1 MSDKLKEYIKT
12 LVREMMIDEEGS
24 TSAAVGG
31 YLTPKAFAKK
41 GQKSNGAI
49 DAAEKEGMKK
59 APEGMP
65 SDSKVQD
72 YKAIWGKKKKYKIYK
87 ESDYDKAS
95 PSSNPSD
102 YLKSSPS
109 SNPSLYLQKSP
120 YTSENMNKEEM
131 KKGRRFIPPT
141 LPFNEKLLEPFELS
155 KTKEPI
161 RLFKLVSKGE
171 EYILLASPFVKN
183 ALESI
188 ERGRGSI
195 DKDRQAAYAYSA
207 NLANYL
213 KDNLN
218 QSARVVIKKY
228 LQNAK
233 PGPGGYFP
241 INLTVTKGK
250 NGELLIKNPVFD
262 TSSDIASPKYES
274 IGSSKIGLNKQHQ
287 DKISDLSPEQK
298 KALYNDLTDAVSDV
312 NDMDFSGPTAKADYA
327 KAMKN
332 AKTKVYQ
339 KHNIIYESLSNI
351 IAQELLNEVT
361 YSKFKKDVSYR
372 TKTEILHKGIKEVKR
387 KLAEIDRIVE
397 YTSRMKQELSE
408 GEEGIKYWKAT
419 EKNVA
424 QIAEIVNTL
433 NEKIKNLYQ

>member
-1 MSDKLKEYIKT
+1 MDINEYIKQM
-12 LVREMMIDEEGS
+12 VREMMDEES
-24 TSAAVGG
+24 TSGDAGA

-41 GQKSNGAI
+41 GQGKNAATK
-49 DAAEKEGMKK
+49 AAEKQGFKV

-65 SDSKVQD
+65 KNSKAFNYKELWKGKKSAMNENMTADDAVQQLRPLLAHTIEHDKLSGDFSEWLSKV
-72 YKAIWGKKKKYKIYK
+72 KAGDDEILDRMWDLAGNSVDKYAINVLSKLK

-95 PSSNPSD
+95 VSSQPSGYNAA
-102 YLKSSPS
+102 SPS
-109 SNPSLYLQKSP
+109 SAPSLYLQKSE
-120 YTSENMNKEEM
+120 YTSENMNELEM
-131 KKGRRFIPPT
+131 KKGKRFIPPT
-141 LPFNEKLLEPFELS
+141 FPFNEKLLEPFELS
-155 KTKEPI
+155 KTKEPV

-188 ERGRGSI
+188 ERGRGSLE
-195 DKDRQAAYAYSA
+195 KDRQASFNYTA

-218 QSARVVIKKY
+218 QMARVAIKKY

-274 IGSSKIGLNKQHQ
+274 IQ
-287 DKISDLSPEQK
+287 
-298 KALYNDLTDAVSDV
+298 
-312 NDMDFSGPTAKADYA
+312 
-327 KAMKN
+327 
-332 AKTKVYQ
+332 
-339 KHNIIYESLSNI
+339 NIID
-351 IAQELLNEVT
+351 QELINEAT
-361 YSKFKKDVSYR
+361 YSKFKKDISYR
-372 TKTEILHKGIKEVKR
+372 SKTEMLHKGIKEVKR

-419 EKNVA
+419 VNNVT
-424 QIAEIVNTL
+424 QISEMINNL

>member
-1 MSDKLKEYIKT
+1 MDINEYIKQM
-12 LVREMMIDEEGS
+12 VREMLDEES
-24 TSAAVGG
+24 TSGDAGA
-31 YLTPKAFAKK
+31 YLIPKAFAKK
-41 GQKSNGAI
+41 GQGKNVATKT
-49 DAAEKEGMKK
+49 AEKQGMKV

-65 SDSKVQD
+65 SDSKVKD

-87 ESDYDKAS
+87 EGDYDKAS
-95 PSSNPSD
+95 PSSNPSG
-102 YLKSSPS
+102 YNAASPS
-109 SNPSLYLQKSP
+109 SAPSLYLQKSE
-120 YTSENMNKEEM
+120 YTSENMNELEM
-131 KKGRRFIPPT
+131 KKGKRFIPPT
-141 LPFNEKLLEPFELS
+141 FPFNEKLLEPFELS
-155 KTKEPI
+155 KTKEPV

-188 ERGRGSI
+188 ERGRGSLE
-195 DKDRQAAYAYSA
+195 KDRQASFNYTA

-218 QSARVVIKKY
+218 QMARVAIKKY

-274 IGSSKIGLNKQHQ
+274 IQ
-287 DKISDLSPEQK
+287 D
-298 KALYNDLTDAVSDV
+298 
-312 NDMDFSGPTAKADYA
+312 
-327 KAMKN
+327 
-332 AKTKVYQ
+332 
-339 KHNIIYESLSNI
+339 IIK
-351 IAQELLNEVT
+351 QELMNEAT
-361 YSKFKKDVSYR
+361 YSKFKKDISYR
-372 TKTEILHKGIKEVKR
+372 SKTEMLHKGIKEVKR

-419 EKNVA
+419 VNNVT
-424 QIAEIVNTL
+424 QISEMVNTL

>member
-12 LVREMMIDEEGS
+12 LVREMMVDEDMS
-24 TSAAVGG
+24 TSGDVAG

-49 DAAEKEGMKK
+49 DAAEKEGFKK

-65 SDSKVQD
+65 SDSKVKD
-72 YKAIWGKKKKYKIYK
+72 YKAIWSKKKTYKIYK
-87 ESDYDKAS
+87 ESDYDKA
-95 PSSNPSD
+95 
-102 YLKSSPS
+102 SPS

-120 YTSENMNKEEM
+120 YTSENMNEEEM

-161 RLFKLVSKGE
+161 KLFKLVSKGE

-274 IGSSKIGLNKQHQ
+274 LVGLNKQHQ

-339 KHNIIYESLSNI
+339 KHNILESLSTI

-372 TKTEILHKGIKEVKR
+372 TKTEMLHKGIKEVKR

>member
-1 MSDKLKEYIKT
+1 MDINEYIKQM
-12 LVREMMIDEEGS
+12 VREMMDEDGES
-24 TSAAVGG
+24 TTASVGG

-41 GQKSNGAI
+41 GQGKNVATKT
-49 DAAEKEGMKK
+49 AEKQGMKV

-65 SDSKVQD
+65 SDSKVKD
-72 YKAIWGKKKKYKIYK
+72 YKELWKGKHSAMNENMTIEDAVKQLRPLLAHTLEHDKLSGDFSDWLNKVKAGDDEILDRMWDLAGNSVDKHAINILSKVNEG
-87 ESDYDKAS
+87 DYDKAS
-95 PSSNPSD
+95 VSSQPSGYNAA
-102 YLKSSPS
+102 SPS
-109 SNPSLYLQKSP
+109 SAPSLYLQKSE
-120 YTSENMNKEEM
+120 YTSENMNELEM
-131 KKGRRFIPPT
+131 KKGKRFIPPT
-141 LPFNEKLLEPFELS
+141 FPFNEKLLEPFELS

-228 LQNAK
+228 LQHAK

-250 NGELLIKNPVFD
+250 NSELLIKNPIFD

-274 IGSSKIGLNKQHQ
+274 LK
-287 DKISDLSPEQK
+287 D
-298 KALYNDLTDAVSDV
+298 
-312 NDMDFSGPTAKADYA
+312 
-327 KAMKN
+327 
-332 AKTKVYQ
+332 
-339 KHNIIYESLSNI
+339 IIK
-351 IAQELLNEVT
+351 QELMNEAT
-361 YSKFKKDVSYR
+361 YSKFKKDISYR
-372 TKTEILHKGIKEVKR
+372 SKTEMLHKGIKEVKR

-419 EKNVA
+419 VSNVT
-424 QIAEIVNTL
+424 QISEMVNNL

>member
-49 DAAEKEGMKK
+49 EAAEKEGMKK
-59 APEGMP
+59 APERMP

-120 YTSENMNKEEM
+120 YTSENMNEEEM

-262 TSSDIASPKYES
+262 TSSDIASLK
-274 IGSSKIGLNKQHQ
+274 
-287 DKISDLSPEQK
+287 
-298 KALYNDLTDAVSDV
+298 
-312 NDMDFSGPTAKADYA
+312 
-327 KAMKN
+327 
-332 AKTKVYQ
+332 
-339 KHNIIYESLSNI
+339 YESLSDI
-351 IAQELLNEVT
+351 IAQELINEVT

-372 TKTEILHKGIKEVKR
+372 TKTEMLHKGIKEVKR

-408 GEEGIKYWKAT
+408 GEEGIKYWKTT